1 MSICI
6 PLKICMAFSL
16 VTSVVGECV
25 DDGSSGVS
33 GRMAVMSCQLAFLL
47 GWVGIGHIVLGVQ
60 IVGVEVQGD
69 LVVRNGRFQIP
80 QLQVA
85 VAQVKGSGG
94 LLSGSDPHR
103 TRACN
108 KFL

>member
-1 MSICI
+1 
-6 PLKICMAFSL
+6 
-16 VTSVVGECV
+16 
-25 DDGSSGVS
+25 
-33 GRMAVMSCQLAFLL
+33 MSCQLAFLL
-47 GWVGIGHIVLGVQ
+47 GWVGIDHIVFGVQ

-94 LLSGSDPHR
+94 LLSGSDPR
-103 TRACN
+103 RSRARIMGQPHSR
-108 KFL
+108 LAHLLYG

>member
-1 MSICI
+1 
-6 PLKICMAFSL
+6 
-16 VTSVVGECV
+16 
-25 DDGSSGVS
+25 
-33 GRMAVMSCQLAFLL
+33 MSCQLAFLL
-47 GWVGIGHIVLGVQ
+47 GWVGIDHIVFGVQ

-94 LLSGSDPHR
+94 LLSGSDPRRSRR
-103 TRACN
+103 TRAGCKLSINSRAFFFEPQN
-108 KFL
+108 KLSQVYLLIHVSRYTILQSR